1 MGSASPDLRAYKRRG
16 GKIIT
21 WQGLAD
27 YAVFPQGTMLYY
39 NKVLALDPS
48 AASFYRQFYSPG
60 VGHCGGGTGVQPL
73 DPIGALRAWVENGT
87 APDTLPA
94 GSLYA
99 VNTTIAQPA
108 AASNVRFLD
117 LCQYPLVNKYNG
129 KGDPNKAASYEC
141 VADMGWLDFGAAS
154 GTNYSCEGG
163 PGWY

>member
-1 MGSASPDLRAYKRRG
+1 MGSYSPDLRAYKRRG

-39 NKVLALDPS
+39 NKILALDPG
-48 AASFYRQFYSPG
+48 AHSFYRQFYSPG

-73 DPIGALRAWVENGT
+73 DAIGALRAWVENGT
-87 APDTLPA
+87 APDTLSA

-99 VNTTIAQPA
+99 ANRPVSQPA
-108 AASNVRFLD
+108 AAASVRFLN
-117 LCQYPLVNKYNG
+117 LCPFPQVNKYNG
-129 KGDPNKAASYEC
+129 KGDPNAASSYSC
-141 VADMGWLDFGAAS
+141 TADMGWLSFAGAS